1 MVAKSLTCKEHTSVH
16 ASIYADKQTSVY
28 AEKYDT
34 DELIKKGHKQ
44 MKRYIMSLN
53 WSKQHFENDYIIQ
66 SNLQIQC
73 KPHQINNGIF
83 HRTRK
88 KKKKTSQFL
97 WKHKTT
103 LDSQINLEKEKWG

>member
-1 MVAKSLTCKEHTSVH
+1 MQR
-16 ASIYADKQTSVY
+16 DKKLY

-34 DELIKKGHKQ
+34 DEINKRGHKQ

-53 WSKQHFENDYIIQ
+53 CSKQYFENDYIIQ

-88 KKKKTSQFL
+88 KKKELHNFYGNTKQPWIAKSIL
-97 WKHKTT
+97 RKKNGARW
-103 LDSQINLEKEKWG
+103 INLPDFRL